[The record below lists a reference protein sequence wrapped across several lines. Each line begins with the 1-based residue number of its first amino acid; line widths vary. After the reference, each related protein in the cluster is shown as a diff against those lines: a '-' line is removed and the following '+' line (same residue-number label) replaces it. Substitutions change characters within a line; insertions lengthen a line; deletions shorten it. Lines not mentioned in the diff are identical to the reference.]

1 MSDVTQAS
9 AGTGGG
15 SDAAGQQSHQGGVAT
30 NVLESVAS
38 RLNGF
43 FYRCQNDAGYTMLV
57 MTEGIAALTGYPV
70 SDFLNNRIRTFT
82 SIVCPDDTA
91 LVDAAV
97 GAAIESRG
105 KWEIDYRLIKR
116 DGSTLWIHES
126 GAGIFDEAGQLLFLD
141 GACIDISLQKE
152 QEQKLADL
160 IGQLSGTSTEIVEAV
175 QRILK
180 ELRTLKLLAL
190 NARIEAVRA
199 AEHGVGFAV
208 VAEEMKALTETTRTE
223 ADRINALMETLQR
236 LMKSGT

>member
-1 MSDVTQAS
+1 MSSPAQIAVPEETGSVAAS
-9 AGTGGG
+9 
-15 SDAAGQQSHQGGVAT
+15 VM
-30 NVLESVAS
+30 ESVAS

-57 MTEGIAALTGYPV
+57 MTDGIAALTGFPA
-70 SDFLNNRIRTFT
+70 SDFLQNKVRTFT
-82 SIVCPDDTA
+82 SIVHPDDSPI
-91 LVDAAV
+91 VDAAV

-126 GAGIFDEAGQLLFLD
+126 GAGVFDHDGQLLFLD
-141 GACIDISLQKE
+141 GACIDISLQKA

-160 IGQLSGTSTEIVEAV
+160 IGQISGTSNDIVQAV

-208 VAEEMKALTETTRTE
+208 VAEEMKALTESTRGE
-223 ADRINALMETLQR
+223 ADRISSLMDTLQG
-236 LMKSGT
+236 LMKTGT